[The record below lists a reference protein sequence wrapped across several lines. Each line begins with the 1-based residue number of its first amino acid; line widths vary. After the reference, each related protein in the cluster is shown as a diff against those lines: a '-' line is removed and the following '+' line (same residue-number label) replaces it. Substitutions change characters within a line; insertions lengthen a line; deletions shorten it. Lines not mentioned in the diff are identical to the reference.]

1 MSWCPKV
8 DAPNSGKQVLRIFGE
23 RAGHLNVQAKH
34 VEDGFKL
41 GAWLRNRRAY
51 LRQGTYSESQIAAL
65 DAISATWR
73 SGMLAPWV

>member
-41 GAWLRNRRAY
+41 GA
-51 LRQGTYSESQIAAL
+51 
-65 DAISATWR
+65 
-73 SGMLAPWV
+73 